1 MTAVTVSEKIGE
13 LKKAADELPN
23 TRARDMFKSVCDILS
38 DLKEHIAY
46 LSEELHESD
55 SAGVSTGGG
64 DTDNLDYVCE
74 NCGGVI
80 CVQNLTDDGVV
91 CPKCGKC
98 VAFD

>member
-23 TRARDMFKSVCDILS
+23 TRARDMFMSVCDILS

-46 LSEELHESD
+46 LSEEPHSGGETD
-55 SAGVSTGGG
+55 GGG
-64 DTDNLDYVCE
+64 VETLDYVCE

-80 CVQNLTDDGVV
+80 CADDLTDGGAV